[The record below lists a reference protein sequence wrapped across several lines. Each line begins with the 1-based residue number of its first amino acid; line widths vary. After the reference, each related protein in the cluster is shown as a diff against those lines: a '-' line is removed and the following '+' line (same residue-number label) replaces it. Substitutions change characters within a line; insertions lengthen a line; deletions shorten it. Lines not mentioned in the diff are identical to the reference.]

1 MDAKEQSK
9 KILWA
14 LYEAARIGE
23 PMSIERTIIENGLN
37 EFHQAKSKEE
47 AVDITNK
54 VETLIGYLEL
64 WYRRYSPPSGFFAV
78 IEEAKEWLAAF
89 GKEGEE
95 DEFGPVDLTDVEPD
109 KINPSKQIE
118 R

>member
-1 MDAKEQSK
+1 MNAKE
-9 KILWA
+9 
-14 LYEAARIGE
+14 
-23 PMSIERTIIENGLN
+23 IIEILIQADIIAAESDIETTNTQKREWIAKEIL
-37 EFHQAKSKEE
+37 AKSKEE

-89 GKEGEE
+89 GKEGE
-95 DEFGPVDLTDVEPD
+95 DET
-109 KINPSKQIE
+109 IISNIS
-118 R
+118 

>member
-1 MDAKEQSK
+1 MTAKEYLKETGNSES
-9 KILWA
+9 LA
-14 LYEAARIGE
+14 
-23 PMSIERTIIENGLN
+23 GLL
-37 EFHQAKSKEE
+37 ESYHQAKSKEE

-89 GKEGEE
+89 GKEGE
-95 DEFGPVDLTDVEPD
+95 DET
-109 KINPSKQIE
+109 IISNIS
-118 R
+118 

>member
-1 MDAKEQSK
+1 MVVK
-9 KILWA
+9 KFFKKWSPYGSEHPDETLFDG
-14 LYEAARIGE
+14 EAMMRFAE
-23 PMSIERTIIENGLN
+23 SY
-37 EFHQAKSKEE
+37 HQAKSKEE

-89 GKEGEE
+89 GKEGE
-95 DEFGPVDLTDVEPD
+95 G
-109 KINPSKQIE
+109 
-118 R
+118 